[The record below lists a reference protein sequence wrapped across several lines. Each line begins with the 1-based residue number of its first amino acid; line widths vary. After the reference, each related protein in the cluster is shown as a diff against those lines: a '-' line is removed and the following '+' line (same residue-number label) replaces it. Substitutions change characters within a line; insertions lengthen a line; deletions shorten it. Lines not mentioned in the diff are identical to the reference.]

1 MYLKLQPYKQ
11 RTLAY
16 KGKWKLSPR
25 NLGPFQVPQKFGAIA
40 YKLDLPLEAKI
51 HPIFHVSCLKLKLG
65 QHIHPLPTLPPV
77 DEEGQVQI
85 EPTAVLQT
93 KTKALRSQVITEVL
107 VQWFGYPSK
116 DAIWESLH
124 QLQLIFPHLVGK
136 VL

>member
-1 MYLKLQPYKQ
+1 M
-11 RTLAY
+11 
-16 KGKWKLSPR
+16 
-25 NLGPFQVPQKFGAIA
+25 
-40 YKLDLPLEAKI
+40 
-51 HPIFHVSCLKLKLG
+51 
-65 QHIHPLPTLPPV
+65 
-77 DEEGQVQI
+77 QI